1 VQGARQ
7 CHYSQY
13 QLKQTKRNGL
23 PTVKENTNPGGEVYA
38 AIDEFNLGICKALAE
53 SEAELR
59 LIFEELRIAKSVSGP
74 GGDWGGITPSNDLNE
89 RQHFTVHPHSL
100 HSVSP

>member
-1 VQGARQ
+1 MQGARQ

-38 AIDEFNLGICKALAE
+38 AIDELNLGICKALAE
-53 SEAELR
+53 SEAEL
-59 LIFEELRIAKSVSGP
+59 
-74 GGDWGGITPSNDLNE
+74 
-89 RQHFTVHPHSL
+89 
-100 HSVSP
+100 